1 VADVSAVPLPVPQPP
16 VDPKGPLSDAL
27 LQAQLD
33 TAQSLTRKAQG
44 SDAAAEAKDFAAA
57 ALSIVQAIIILDPA
71 LSQGGTPLVHDLV
84 MQDKR
89 NEGAVQVEAQRG
101 ANAVAQAKV
110 AAAAPTPAKRKS
122 VSVRRDGH
130 GRATE
135 YSVEG

>member
-1 VADVSAVPLPVPQPP
+1 MPMPQQPP
-16 VDPKGPLSDAL
+16 VDPKGPLSEAL
-27 LQAQLD
+27 LQAQQLEVAE
-33 TAQSLTRKAQG
+33 TLTRKAAG
-44 SDAAAEAKDFAAA
+44 TESAAEAQAFADA
-57 ALSIVQAIIILDPA
+57 ALKLAQAVIILDPS

>member
-1 VADVSAVPLPVPQPP
+1 MPQQPQPQPP
-16 VDPKGPLSDAL
+16 VDPKGPLSEAL
-27 LQAQLD
+27 LQAQLEVAE
-33 TAQSLTRKAQG
+33 TLTRKAAG
-44 SDAAAEAKDFAAA
+44 TESAAEAQAFADA
-57 ALSIVQAIIILDPA
+57 ALKLAQAVIILDPS

>member
-1 VADVSAVPLPVPQPP
+1 
-16 VDPKGPLSDAL
+16 L
-27 LQAQLD
+27 LQAQLEVAE
-33 TAQSLTRKAQG
+33 TLTRKAAG
-44 SDAAAEAKDFAAA
+44 SESAAEAQAFADA
-57 ALSIVQAIIILDPA
+57 ALKLAQAVIILDPS
-71 LSQGGTPLVHDLV
+71 LSQGGTPLMHDLV

>member
-1 VADVSAVPLPVPQPP
+1 VSAVPLPVPQPP
-16 VDPKGPLSDAL
+16 VDPKGPLSAAL
-27 LQAQLD
+27 LQAQLEVAE
-33 TAQSLTRKAQG
+33 TLTRKAAG
-44 SDAAAEAKDFAAA
+44 TESAAEAQAFADA
-57 ALSIVQAIIILDPA
+57 ALKLAQAVIILDPS

-101 ANAVAQAKV
+101 QNALKQAQV